1 MATQKICAS
10 CSSTPTTERILCDSI
25 DCPVLYTRT
34 AANRDLEDLGE
45 VRGILEK
52 LRIDAEE
59 KGEEGDLGEFAHAMD
74 W

>member
-1 MATQKICAS
+1 
-10 CSSTPTTERILCDSI
+10 
-25 DCPVLYTRT
+25 LYTRT

-45 VRGILEK
+45 VRSIMER

-59 KGEEGDLGEFAHAMD
+59 TGEEEVREFEHAME